1 MIKSL
6 AEEIRT
12 LIKQIEEATR
22 SYDME
27 LEVENWTDPQD
38 PNDESW
44 PEYITLGI
52 NYNIVGSYRPATW
65 GDRGGDPPEYPE
77 LDMVE
82 IFNAETGQPIEI
94 PQSLESYVEQKI
106 WDHAEAMRDDNFEP
120 PYDHDRY

>member
-27 LEVENWTDPQD
+27 LEVENWEYPEDPDDANWPTD
-38 PNDESW
+38 
-44 PEYITLGI
+44 ITLGI
-52 NYNIVGSYRPATW
+52 NYNIVGRYRPATW

-77 LDMVE
+77 LDVVE
-82 IFNAETGQPIEI
+82 IFNAETGQPIQI
-94 PQSLESYVEQKI
+94 PDYLESEIEQAI
-106 WDHAEAMRDDNFEP
+106 WSHAEQARDQDYDP
-120 PYDHDRY
+120 PYHDDRY